1 MDLDCLD
8 TARKLNRYV
17 HFTQVLESFVL
28 NKLHKCDDLQFGF
41 QELSSTSLCS
51 WMVYETIDQYIRKGS
66 KVYGVL
72 MDCTKAFDTVKHS
85 TLFRKL
91 LEAGVPV
98 VFVRMLVFMYR
109 KQTADVRWRS
119 TYSQEFSIRNGV
131 RQGAVLSPL
140 LFCFYMNDLFSLMRR
155 SGAGCRIDDLYAGI
169 FGYADDLLLVSPS
182 RDGLQKMLSIA
193 ETYSNEHKIAFSTDI
208 DPIKS
213 KTKGIIFSKSEL
225 EYLPVQV
232 TLNGNLLPWVSSGKY
247 LGNRLTSA
255 MDGYQKDATEKRAQ
269 FIERNIDLNQ
279 EFYFAH
285 PAVKSRINQIYNSSF
300 SGSML
305 WNFKGEKTRNLVNS
319 WSVAVKHMWNLPY
332 STHKRFIETLGGT
345 HAQVKIYANYIGF
358 IQSMR
363 KSSKSVVIYLLEK
376 IKKDMNTMTGQ
387 NIRHIL
393 EQSGESNIFRINHK
407 EFKHKFKFANLPAEE
422 TWKVN
427 IIKELT
433 DLKHSVY
440 VLTND
445 GEEASD
451 EPPIEFNQ
459 EELDEILDYVC
470 TM

>member
-1 MDLDCLD
+1 
-8 TARKLNRYV
+8 
-17 HFTQVLESFVL
+17 
-28 NKLHKCDDLQFGF
+28 
-41 QELSSTSLCS
+41 
-51 WMVYETIDQYIRKGS
+51 
-66 KVYGVL
+66 
-72 MDCTKAFDTVKHS
+72 
-85 TLFRKL
+85 
-91 LEAGVPV
+91 
-98 VFVRMLVFMYR
+98 
-109 KQTADVRWRS
+109 
-119 TYSQEFSIRNGV
+119 
-131 RQGAVLSPL
+131 
-140 LFCFYMNDLFSLMRR
+140 
-155 SGAGCRIDDLYAGI
+155 
-169 FGYADDLLLVSPS
+169 
-182 RDGLQKMLSIA
+182 MLSIA